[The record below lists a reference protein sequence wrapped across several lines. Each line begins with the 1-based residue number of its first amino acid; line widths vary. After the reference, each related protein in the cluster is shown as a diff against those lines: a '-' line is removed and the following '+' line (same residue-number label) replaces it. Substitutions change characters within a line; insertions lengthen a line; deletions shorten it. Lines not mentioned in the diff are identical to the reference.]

1 MLFLFSV
8 CPQIKLSPVNQS
20 VIDGDPVNFTCRAT
34 GVPTPKLTWTFDGGR
49 LPLGINEKNFKGDLF
64 QESFLKIQRATKKME
79 GTYKCTA
86 KNKANGTSYSTILQV
101 FGRFNNYNDYDD
113 NNSNTDRD
121 GVDCN
126 NDSNSNLNFN
136 SNKGNDGDRSVATMI
151 IKDTFQI

>member
-1 MLFLFSV
+1 MVLFLFSV

-34 GVPTPKLTWTFDGGR
+34 GVPTPKLTWTFNGGR

-126 NDSNSNLNFN
+126 DSNSNLNFN

>member
-1 MLFLFSV
+1 
-8 CPQIKLSPVNQS
+8 
-20 VIDGDPVNFTCRAT
+20 
-34 GVPTPKLTWTFDGGR
+34 
-49 LPLGINEKNFKGDLF
+49 
-64 QESFLKIQRATKKME
+64 ME

-126 NDSNSNLNFN
+126 DSNSNLNFN
-136 SNKGNDGDRSVATMI
+136 SNKGNDGDRSVSTMI